1 MCKLPFGA
9 HGSAAAKALELL
21 RRCAE
26 QVTPD
31 RPDDLRL
38 IVEDLRAFMSSN
50 IPASVSDQFPR
61 TIEQLLRDYLNALG
75 PSHASMEAWEM
86 PAELMK
92 RAFNGAP
99 PPTLTD
105 ALQQCCLRVPH
116 DRESFF
122 WAMFR
127 QVVPDVGVRLVRAWL
142 LEHNPGEVSRMERS
156 VQNVHQQK
164 GEHAAALDLMRWV
177 EGTELQCSRSD
188 PERWRALYLKVLRHT
203 AEERAASMKRGGAFS
218 SGGLDMATP
227 VLDATD
233 FPLQLSQYR
242 CYRSQLTGLEVPLR
256 NITTSE
262 AAILRDALGGG
273 SDPRVQIERQRLLDS
288 TAADGLGNAELQE
301 RQRRLL
307 IANQQEASRSAFGMN
322 GTWGALSD
330 GGSFSLQQQLAGLA
344 NGTSGMEPGRVGAGL
359 PELQSNFG
367 ADADDA
373 VRAAAARRARGP
385 AGEGSERGGRDGGEG
400 ARWALGDAGVGWLGP
415 ADGGA
420 ASGSPFGGLMAD
432 AGAARRRR
440 GATAPPPGVADVDG
454 IGLGDLEGGG
464 ADGAPNADGELV
476 MRRTGGRAA
485 AGAAAENIDVT
496 SANGGGAT
504 PRTTRSSRPSARWC
518 WKPWGRR
525 RRGRLLRRRCRRR

>member
-1 MCKLPFGA
+1 MAVEQQLQKYISETGPGAFSHVPHITEVMCKLPFGA

-31 RPDDLRL
+31 RPDDLRV

-177 EGTELQCSRSD
+177 EGKELQCSRSD

-322 GTWGALSD
+322 GTWGELQG

-344 NGTSGMEPGRVGAGL
+344 QNGRGTSGLEPGRVGAG
-359 PELQSNFG
+359 
-367 ADADDA
+367 
-373 VRAAAARRARGP
+373 
-385 AGEGSERGGRDGGEG
+385 
-400 ARWALGDAGVGWLGP
+400 
-415 ADGGA
+415 
-420 ASGSPFGGLMAD
+420 
-432 AGAARRRR
+432 
-440 GATAPPPGVADVDG
+440 
-454 IGLGDLEGGG
+454 
-464 ADGAPNADGELV
+464 
-476 MRRTGGRAA
+476 
-485 AGAAAENIDVT
+485 
-496 SANGGGAT
+496 
-504 PRTTRSSRPSARWC
+504 
-518 WKPWGRR
+518 
-525 RRGRLLRRRCRRR
+525 